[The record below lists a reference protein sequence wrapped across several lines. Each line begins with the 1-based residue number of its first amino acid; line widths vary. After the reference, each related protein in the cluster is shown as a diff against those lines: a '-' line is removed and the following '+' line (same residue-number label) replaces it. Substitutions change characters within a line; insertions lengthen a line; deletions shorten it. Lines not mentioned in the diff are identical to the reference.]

1 MPQIK
6 HTIEEI
12 EQFMIAVTGCEDG
25 IQRAKDIGI
34 YGTELDDAIP
44 LLREK
49 GFTQDAAWLKTLK
62 KTEEYVRFNGK
73 EITMGDAFQVFNPV
87 TGVHTRYDS
96 EEEARAASLI
106 IAQQILAH
114 QNITIC
120 KELRNENGDTAW
132 IPVQLLKIHVS

>member
-1 MPQIK
+1 MPAIK
-6 HTIEEI
+6 HTLEEI
-12 EQFMIAVTGCEDG
+12 DKFLFEASGCDEGLRVTKEAGV
-25 IQRAKDIGI
+25 
-34 YGTELDDAIP
+34 YGMEVDEALVELRKKGLTTEY
-44 LLREK
+44 
-49 GFTQDAAWLKTLK
+49 AWLKTAM
-62 KTEEYVRFNGK
+62 KTEAYVCYNGR